1 MVTVVA
7 VIDQVAAAG
16 LAAEEKQEWLAESLQ
31 AGGTTDKCE
40 PGRASGLVARPSGDV
55 TAGSDEDLL
64 VAVVDEVTYWLDA
77 EGEIPVSVAV
87 PRVGDG
93 GVDLVLS
100 LADVST
106 VEIIGAVPK
115 AAPLHDLRCAWESRS
130 GLAAVAWSLLCGAR
144 TAAPAMGFDR
154 CEVV

>member
-1 MVTVVA
+1 M
-7 VIDQVAAAG
+7 IDQVAAAG

-40 PGRASGLVARPSGDV
+40 PGRASGLVARPSGNV

-115 AAPLHDLRCAWESRS
+115 AASLHDLRCAWEGRS
-130 GLAAVAWSLLCGAR
+130 GLAAAPWSLLIRVHAQ
-144 TAAPAMGFDR
+144 PPSAMGFDR